1 MDTAEQS
8 DVLFSD
14 VRVFDGF
21 ADRLSDP
28 CHVLVRGGLI
38 ESIAAQAPAQARTSG
53 PECRVIDGGGRTL
66 MPGLIDAHWHAAF
79 ASLPMS
85 ALQLAD
91 AGYVAIASAFA
102 ARQTLLRGFT
112 SVRDAGGPVFG
123 LKLAIDRG
131 LTTGPRIYPSGAFI
145 SQTAGHGDFR
155 TPNEVPRGLC
165 GHLSH
170 AEILGASV
178 IADGVPE
185 VLRAVREQLMHGAS
199 QIKMMAGGGAA
210 SAYDPIDVTEYTEDE
225 MRAGVEAAANW
236 GTYVLVHAY
245 TPRAVQQALRAG
257 VRCIDH
263 GHLLDDT
270 TVAMIAEHGAW
281 WSMQPFLDDED
292 AIPLENPVSRAKQ
305 LKVIQGTENAYAL
318 AKKHGVKLAWG
329 TDTLFDAKLATRQGA
344 QLVKMRKWF
353 RPAQVLRMATSAN
366 AELLAM
372 SGERNPY
379 PGKLGVV
386 REGAIA
392 DLLLVDGDPLANLD
406 LLATPETGLPVIMK
420 GGRVYKNT
428 LPSAG

>member
-1 MDTAEQS
+1 MGTAGQP

-14 VRVFDGF
+14 IRVFDGV

-28 CHVLVRGGLI
+28 CHVLVRGGV
-38 ESIAAQAPAQARTSG
+38 IASVTPRAPEAG
-53 PECRVIDGGGRTL
+53 PDTAVLHGAGRTL

-91 AGYVAIASAFA
+91 AGYVAIAAAFG
-102 ARQTLLRGFT
+102 ARQTLMRGFT

-123 LKLAIDRG
+123 LKRAIDQG
-131 LTTGPRIYPSGAFI
+131 MTPGPRIFPSGAFI

-170 AEILGASV
+170 AEIVGASV
-178 IADGVPE
+178 IADGVAE

-236 GTYVLVHAY
+236 GTYVMVHAY

-257 VRCIDH
+257 VRCIEH
-263 GHLLDDT
+263 GHLLDDAT
-270 TVAMIAEHGAW
+270 AAMIAEHDAW

-305 LKVIQGTENAYAL
+305 LRVIKGTDTAYAL

-344 QLVKMRKWF
+344 QLVKLRHWF
-353 RPAQVLRMATSAN
+353 KAGEVLRMATSTN
-366 AELLAM
+366 ARLLAM

-379 PGKLGVV
+379 PGRLGVV
-386 REGAIA
+386 QEGALA
-392 DLLLVDGDPLANLD
+392 DLLLVDGDPLADLE
-406 LLATPETGLPVIMK
+406 LLASPEANLKVIMK
-420 GGRVYKNT
+420 DGKLYKNT
-428 LPSAG
+428 LPSPPAS